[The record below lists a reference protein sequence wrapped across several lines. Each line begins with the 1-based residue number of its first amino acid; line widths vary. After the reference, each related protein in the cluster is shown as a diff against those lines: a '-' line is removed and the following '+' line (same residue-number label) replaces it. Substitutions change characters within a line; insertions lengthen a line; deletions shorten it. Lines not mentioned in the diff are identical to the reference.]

1 MVSSYIDE
9 LAILKNDSFA
19 ETIPVEDFIHIIIYK
34 ISKNRR
40 NIYSFIHIHT
50 NTSD

>member
-1 MVSSYIDE
+1 MDYSLQQEYDNSKESDSDNNSS
-9 LAILKNDSFA
+9 ILS
-19 ETIPVEDFIHIIIYK
+19 ILDFHL

>member
-1 MVSSYIDE
+1 M
-9 LAILKNDSFA
+9 KNDKITEVDYSTTRI
-19 ETIPVEDFIHIIIYK
+19 EEYSTIIFDLHK
-34 ISKNRR
+34 ISKKRR